1 MLDNNITGANFRTG
15 TIYIG
20 DIGKIEGALEVT
32 GAVNAATAIVINNKI
47 SEIDI
52 EIEDS
57 DCIPLM
63 FFSVKN
69 TSSNADK
76 SDISV
81 VMLKNQTST
90 NAKIQINKNSED
102 STDITLSIL
111 IVKPWMV

>member
-15 TIYIG
+15 TVYIG
-20 DIGKIEGALEVT
+20 DIGKTKGVLEVT
-32 GAVNAATAIVINNKI
+32 GAINAANSIVINNKI
-47 SEIDI
+47 SEVDI
-52 EIEDS
+52 TIEDS

-90 NAKIQINKNSED
+90 NAKIQISKNTED
-102 STDITLSIL
+102 STDVTLSVL
-111 IVKPWMV
+111 VVKPWLT